1 MANRSKVQQ
10 MKNNQFI
17 VTIPRAIAEA
27 MRIKK
32 SDEIEWILSQG
43 DIVVRKI

>member
-10 MKNNQFI
+10 MKNDQFL

-32 SDEIEWILSQG
+32 SDEIEWIFSQG